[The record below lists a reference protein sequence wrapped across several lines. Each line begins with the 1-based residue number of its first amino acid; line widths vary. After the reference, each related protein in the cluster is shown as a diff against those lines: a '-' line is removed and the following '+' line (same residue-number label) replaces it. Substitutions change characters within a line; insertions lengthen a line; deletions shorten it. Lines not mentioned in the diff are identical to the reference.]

1 MLLVA
6 FRFIFS
12 WFFDFYLERIKYD
25 IDKHNSDPKSFKA
38 KPVNEARDISDEGV
52 KDDDRTRGVWLQV

>member
-12 WFFDFYLERIKYD
+12 LYFDFYLERIKYD
-25 IDKHNSDPKSFKA
+25 IDKHNSDPNSSKA
-38 KPVNEARDISDEGV
+38 KPVNEERDISDEGV